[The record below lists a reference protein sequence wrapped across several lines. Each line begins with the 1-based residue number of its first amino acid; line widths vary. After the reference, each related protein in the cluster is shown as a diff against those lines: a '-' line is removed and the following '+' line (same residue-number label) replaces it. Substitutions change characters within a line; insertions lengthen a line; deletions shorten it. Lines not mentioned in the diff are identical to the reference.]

1 MLCLRLLEERLQ
13 ISNIRVG
20 GPSDNGIDLI
30 GKWNQN
36 TNILVQCKHI
46 NRKLQPSTI
55 RELEGVLSS
64 TISPLTA
71 EKSSFTHDH
80 FPHNHHSQQQ
90 QPPQE
95 IIGLLATSTDWTL
108 QSIKRLYSS
117 PLFLLGMTVD
127 VEREIIKN
135 IFINRKLQSRPDL
148 LHFQVG
154 KRLDAADEECVI
166 TLTPIKPSTK
176 N

>member
-1 MLCLRLLEERLQ
+1 MQ

-55 RELEGVLSS
+55 RELEGVLSGAS
-64 TISPLTA
+64 TRSTLTA
-71 EKSSFTHDH
+71 EKSSFALDH
-80 FPHNHHSQQQ
+80 FSHIDHSQQQ
-90 QPPQE
+90 QPQE
-95 IIGLLATSTDWTL
+95 IIGLLATSTDWTI

-135 IFINRKLQSRPDL
+135 IFINRQLQSRPDL

-154 KRLDAADEECVI
+154 KRLDAADELVI
-166 TLTPIKPSTK
+166 TLTNQTFNPQTK
-176 N
+176 